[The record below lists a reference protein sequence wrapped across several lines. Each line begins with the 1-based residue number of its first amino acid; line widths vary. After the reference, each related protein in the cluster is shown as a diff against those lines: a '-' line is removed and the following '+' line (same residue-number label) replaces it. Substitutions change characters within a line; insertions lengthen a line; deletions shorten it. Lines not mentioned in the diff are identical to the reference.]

1 MAVGLAELALAFTA
15 GLLAAV
21 FLPALPPAG
30 WAWVC
35 GGAALLLAGCGRRRR
50 LLWLP
55 AALLAGFAHGLLS
68 AQQALDHRLPL
79 AFEGRDALLTGV
91 VADLPQRDGRRTRL
105 RLAVQRLTVEGRDVS
120 GPRQVLLS
128 WYGEH
133 PPLRAGQRWRLPVR
147 LKAPRGFSNPSG
159 FDYARWLTQQGIDA
173 TGYVRPGPALERLP
187 GTSRSAPVQRMRQ
200 IIADGLDRHLGDD
213 DAARLVRGLAIG
225 VTGAISPATWRTVRE
240 TGTAHLLAI
249 SGLHVALSGL
259 FAYAVVARLWRL
271 WPGGMRRVPAPRAA
285 AVAAALAVF
294 GYAALAGFA
303 VPARRTALMFSVA
316 ALGAA
321 SGRETSAWRLWLLAA
336 LVVLL
341 LDPLAVLASGFWL
354 SFGAVGILLWQGLG
368 RIAPRRSAVQTDDGT
383 PVGSWRARAVRLI
396 GAVRLQVAVTLA
408 LTPLTL
414 AFFGLLSPTAVPANL
429 LAVPSLGLLAVPL
442 TLLGTAALPLPW
454 LAGPLLDAAH
464 GVCAL
469 TLAALHG
476 LAGLAPGRLWPPL
489 PGWTLLAALVGVL
502 LLLTPRGLP
511 GRWLGVVWLLPAV
524 LWRPAVPAPGGFFA
538 TVLDVGQGLAVVV
551 RTQRHT
557 LVYDS
562 GPRYSERFSA
572 GEAIVLPEL
581 ARLGAG
587 RLDLLVLSHGDVDH
601 AGAAAD
607 IVDGIATSRVI
618 SGTPEQITLSPAAE
632 PCRDGARWQWDGVRV
647 ALYAPGAGL
656 PAAGDNDRSCVLLV
670 SGAAGQRLLLTGDI
684 ELSAQRRLL
693 AGGLPSGPLAALV
706 APHHGS
712 RSALYRPLI
721 DALAA
726 RDVIFSAG
734 YRNRFGHPHPQVTRA
749 YRRAGARIWNTAR
762 DGALHLRTQ
771 PGGLQVVAQ
780 RALQRRWWRAG
791 QE

>member
-1 MAVGLAELALAFTA
+1 MAVGLAELTVAFAVGLWVALS
-15 GLLAAV
+15 
-21 FLPALPPAG
+21 LPALPAESWIP
-30 WAWVC
+30 VC
-35 GGAALLLAGCGRRRR
+35 GAVALLLAGFGWRWRQ
-50 LLWLP
+50 LWLL
-55 AALLAGFAHGLLS
+55 AAVLVGFSHGLLS

-79 AFEGRDALLTGV
+79 ACEGRDALLTGV
-91 VADLPQRDGRRTRL
+91 VADLPQADGRRTRL
-105 RLAVQRLTVEGRDVS
+105 RLDVQRLTVDGRDVS
-120 GPRQVLLS
+120 GPRRVLLS

-133 PPLRAGQRWRLPVR
+133 PPLRAGQRWQLPVR
-147 LKAPRGFSNPSG
+147 LKAPRGFHNPSG

-187 GTSRSAPVQRMRQ
+187 DHPLHTPVQRVRQ
-200 IIADGLDRHLGDD
+200 HIADGLSRHLGDD
-213 DAARLVRGLAIG
+213 DAGRLVRGLAIG

-259 FAYAVVARLWRL
+259 FAYTVVARLWRL
-271 WPGGMRRVPAPRAA
+271 WPGGARRVPAPRAA

-321 SGRETSAWRLWLLAA
+321 SGRETSPWRLWLLAA

-341 LDPLAVLASGFWL
+341 LDPLALLASGFWL
-354 SFGAVGILLWQGLG
+354 SFGAVGILLWQALG
-368 RIAPRRSAVQTDDGT
+368 RVAPQRPAADTDDGT
-383 PVGSWRARAVRLI
+383 PVRPWRARAVRLI

-442 TLLGTAALPLPW
+442 TLLGTVALPVPW

-464 GVCAL
+464 GVCAT
-469 TLAALHG
+469 TLAALHA
-476 LAGLAPGRLWPPL
+476 LVQLAPGRLWPPL

-502 LLLTPRGLP
+502 LLLMPRGVP
-511 GRWLGVVWLLPAV
+511 GRWLGLVWLLPAV
-524 LWRPAVPAPGGFFA
+524 LWWPALPAPGNFVA

-551 RTQRHT
+551 RTQRHM

-581 ARLGAG
+581 ARLGA
-587 RLDLLVLSHGDVDH
+587 RQVDLLLLSHGDADH

-607 IVDGIATSRVI
+607 IVDGIPTKQVI
-618 SGTPEQITLSPAAE
+618 TGTPEQIVLSQAAGE
-632 PCRDGARWQWDGVRV
+632 CRDGAQWQWDGVRL
-647 ALYAPGAGL
+647 AMYAPGAGL
-656 PAAGDNDRSCVLLV
+656 PGASDNDRSCVLLV

-684 ELSAQRRLL
+684 ERPAQRRLL
-693 AGGLPSGPLAALV
+693 AAGLPPGPLAAVV

-726 RDVIFSAG
+726 REVVFSAG
-734 YRNRFGHPHPQVTRA
+734 YRNRFGHPHPRVAGA

-762 DGALHLRTQ
+762 DGAVQLRTR
-771 PGGLQVVAQ
+771 PDGLQVMAQ
-780 RALQRRWWRAG
+780 RELQRRWWRAG
-791 QE
+791 H

>member
-1 MAVGLAELALAFTA
+1 MAVGLAELALAFST
-15 GLLAAV
+15 GLLVALLV
-21 FLPALPPAG
+21 PVLPAASWIL
-30 WAWVC
+30 VC
-35 GGAALLLAGCGRRRR
+35 GAMALLLAGFGRRRR

-55 AALLAGFAHGLLS
+55 AAMLVGLAHGLL
-68 AQQALDHRLPL
+68 AAHQALDHRLPL
-79 AFEGRDALLTGV
+79 ALEGRDALLTGV
-91 VADLPQRDGRRTRL
+91 VADLPQTAGRRTRL
-105 RLAVQRLTVEGRDVS
+105 RLDVQRLTVDGQGVP
-120 GPRQVLLS
+120 GLRQVLLS

-187 GTSRSAPVQRMRQ
+187 DHPWRAPVQRARQ
-200 IIADGLDRHLGDD
+200 LISDGLGRHLGDD

-249 SGLHVALSGL
+249 SGLHVALSGV

-271 WPGGMRRVPAPRAA
+271 WPAGVRRVPAPRAA

-336 LVVLL
+336 LVVLV
-341 LDPLAVLASGFWL
+341 LDPLALLASGFWL
-354 SFGAVGILLWQGLG
+354 SFGAVGILLWQALG
-368 RIAPRRSAVQTDDGT
+368 RVAPQRPTAEADDG
-383 PVGSWRARAVRLI
+383 PPARSWARRAIRLV

-429 LAVPSLGLLAVPL
+429 LAVPALGLLAVPL
-442 TLLGTAALPLPW
+442 TLLGTVALPLPW
-454 LAGPLLDAAH
+454 LAGPLLAAAH

-469 TLAALHG
+469 TLAALQG
-476 LAGLAPGRLWPPL
+476 LVQLAPGRLWPPL
-489 PGWTLLAALVGVL
+489 PEWTLLAALVGVL

-511 GRWLGVVWLLPAV
+511 ARWLGVVWLLPAV
-524 LWRPAVPAPGGFFA
+524 LWRPAVPAPGNFVA
-538 TVLDVGQGLAVVV
+538 SVLDVGQGLAVVV
-551 RTQRHT
+551 RTQRHA

-562 GPRYSERFSA
+562 GPRYSDRFSA

-587 RLDLLVLSHGDVDH
+587 HLDLLVLSHGDVDH

-607 IVDGIATSRVI
+607 IVDGIATSQVI
-618 SGTPEQITLSPAAE
+618 TGTPEQIALSQAAAQ
-632 PCRDGARWQWDGVRV
+632 CRDGSEWQWDGVRL
-647 ALYAPGAGL
+647 ALYAPGAAL
-656 PAAGDNDRSCVLLV
+656 PAASDNDRSCVLLV

-684 ELSAQRRLL
+684 ERPAQRRLL
-693 AGGLPSGPLAALV
+693 AAGLPGPLTAMV

-721 DALAA
+721 NALVV

-734 YRNRFGHPHPQVTRA
+734 YRNRFGHPHPQVVDA
-749 YRRAGARIWNTAR
+749 YRQTGARTWSTAR
-762 DGALHLRTQ
+762 GGALRLRTQ
-771 PGGLQVVAQ
+771 PDGLQVVAQ
-780 RALQRRWWRAG
+780 RALQRRWWQAG
-791 QE
+791 Q